1 MKRAKT
7 KVIENKIKE
16 NLEKNNMSQQEL
28 ADRVNTNRSH
38 ISKIVNGKSPSI
50 SVAIALKIARELN
63 TPVDELFIIEQ

>member
-38 ISKIVNGKSPSI
+38 ISKIVNGKSPYI
-50 SVAIALKIARELN
+50 SVAIALKIARELK
-63 TPVDELFIIEQ
+63 TSVDELFIIEQ

>member
-50 SVAIALKIARELN
+50 SVAIALKIARELK
-63 TPVDELFIIEQ
+63 TSVDELFIIEQ